1 MSIKGFKVNGTSYKY
16 DYPENDN
23 RPSINNV
30 TLTGNK
36 TGADLGLVNAEQG
49 KGLSTNDFT
58 AVYKDQLDGYQVAS
72 IAETKSYLG
81 IT

>member
-1 MSIKGFKVNGTSYKY
+1 MAIKGFKVSGETYQYN
-16 DYPENDN
+16 YPDNDN
-23 RPSINNV
+23 LPSINSV
-30 TLTGNK
+30 SLSGNK
-36 TGADLGLVNAEQG
+36 TGADLGLVNAETG

-58 AVYKDQLDGYQVAS
+58 NTYKDQLDGYQVAS